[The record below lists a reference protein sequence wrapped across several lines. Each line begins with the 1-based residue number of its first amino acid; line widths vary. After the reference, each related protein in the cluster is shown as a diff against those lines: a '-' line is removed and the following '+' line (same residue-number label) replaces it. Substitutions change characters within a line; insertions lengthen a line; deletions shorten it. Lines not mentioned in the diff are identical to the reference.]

1 MFNSQYK
8 SVFAKPTLQKIAE
21 IWCLT
26 AFPVVSGF
34 VIFITVDFMIAA
46 ISNIE
51 EIMANQVVY
60 GLVAVSLLACNI
72 GFQFI
77 NWTLITS
84 YKSNEEWEKSARRNF
99 ESDKLWKT
107 Q

>member
-1 MFNSQYK
+1 
-8 SVFAKPTLQKIAE
+8 
-21 IWCLT
+21 
-26 AFPVVSGF
+26 
-34 VIFITVDFMIAA
+34 
-46 ISNIE
+46 
-51 EIMANQVVY
+51 MANQVVY

>member
-51 EIMANQVVY
+51 LIMANQVVY
-60 GLVAVSLLACNI
+60 GLVAVSLLASNI
-72 GFQFI
+72 GLQFI

-84 YKSNEEWEKSARRNF
+84 YKSNEEWEKSARRKF